1 MADLDLALYGRL
13 RAHGVPHTE
22 AIAAAKKKAKDAPK
36 KPPVIRAPTGRE
48 RVLGALQ
55 DLVEGNLPAQVPAI
69 APESRLP
76 PMMNAPRTPPF
87 RGDPGFEVQG
97 PAFRGDPGFEVQGPP
112 FRGDPGFERGWV
124 AGPTDEVLYG
134 TTPPVIRAATPT
146 ERFSGTVQDLVGAL
160 REGVGRVTDPLG
172 LTDFAGM
179 EEEFANPEPEVSMG
193 MPGPPAAALGHLGVA
208 PVERVGGRLLV
219 STRVPTAKGAPAAT
233 GGALVTDLAAAQQD
247 PALMA
252 KFAERLRTDPMLTA
266 RERRLSDA
274 GVLRAIVD
282 KSGENI
288 SALIGMVP
296 KPIAARA
303 AQWYPGGH
311 QIANDFAKATGVTG
325 DQAAAVLASQS
336 PSKEWHQNVDLG
348 RRIMTT
354 WKEWGAT
361 DPVLTSELAQQHQRT
376 TLDSAEAW
384 IKDNHLTGEA
394 ADKARAR
401 AAQKIADTNAHVGIP
416 WNDLPLSQ
424 QARMMRAGSELA
436 DPAQAYPIWSPEGTI
451 AKPVATNNDGTPK
464 RLVWQSYANVE
475 NALSVLHDGSDANIS
490 QRVGAGHKV
499 RSFFNNINVPQ
510 DPRSVTVD
518 THNVGGAHVRPMGGQ
533 APEVKFV
540 MGGPGS
546 AATGIKGAHAIY
558 RDAVVQAAKA
568 QGLRPSAAQSVSWEA
583 IKGLFSPAQRRDKAF
598 VAKVEGLWREHSRGK
613 MRIEDL
619 YDRIADL
626 AGGVTPPEWFTP

>member
-1 MADLDLALYGRL
+1 MADLDLATYGRL
-13 RAHGVPHTE
+13 RAMGMSHTE
-22 AIAAAKKKAKDAPK
+22 AIAAAKKATPAPK
-36 KPPVIRAPTGRE
+36 KQTPVIRAPTGRE

-55 DLVEGNLPAQVPAI
+55 DLMEGNLPAQTPVIP
-69 APESRLP
+69 PERTLP
-76 PMMNAPRTPPF
+76 PMMSAPRTPTM
-87 RGDPGFEVQG
+87 R
-97 PAFRGDPGFEVQGPP
+97 A
-112 FRGDPGFERGWV
+112 
-124 AGPTDEVLYG
+124 
-134 TTPPVIRAATPT
+134 TTGR
-146 ERFSGTVQDLVGAL
+146 ERFQDRVRDLYAAAGTSPIGQLADAL
-160 REGVGRVTDPLG
+160 GV
-172 LTDFAGM
+172 TDFAGI
-179 EEEFANPEPEVSMG
+179 EEQFTNPEHVTMG

-274 GVLRAIVD
+274 GVLRAVVD

-296 KPIAARA
+296 KPIATRA

-311 QIANDFAKATGVTG
+311 QIANDFAKMTGVTG

-558 RDAVVQAAKA
+558 RDAVAQAAEA

-613 MRIEDL
+613 MRREDL